1 MNEIDP
7 RQFRDALGRYPTGV
21 TVITT
26 RDSKGSPVGM
36 TVNSFASVSL
46 DPPLILWSI
55 DNDSALFDVFT
66 KASHFAVHILKSD
79 QQQLSHNF
87 SSEDPDHF
95 AAAGYEAGI
104 ENLPLLKSY
113 AALLQCEVSNRH
125 EEGDHVIL
133 LGRVL
138 DLENRVADPLVFCA
152 GQYRKLA
159 D

>member
-1 MNEIDP
+1 MKTIDP

-26 RDSKGSPVGM
+26 RDGKGRPVGM

-46 DPPLILWSI
+46 DPPLVLWSI
-55 DNDSALFDVFT
+55 DVRSAMFDVFMQ
-66 KASHFAVHILKSD
+66 ASHFAVHILTSE
-79 QQQLSHNF
+79 QQQMSHDF
-87 SSEDPDHF
+87 SSEDVDHF
-95 AAAGYEAGI
+95 SAAGHDTGI
-104 ENLPLLKSY
+104 KNLPLLKSY

-138 DLENRVADPLVFCA
+138 ELESNGADPLVFC
-152 GQYRKLA
+152 GGRYRALT